1 MSIFCRQRTGRFR
14 PKPAKRKPALEKIS
28 PEARLDQ
35 SFARPAEAADP
46 IALARRDLNKALPR
60 RFYNEATVQQRDGT
74 FILLLDGR
82 AAKSPGGN
90 RLALPCLAAAR
101 ALADEWLAQTEF
113 IDPAA
118 MPLTRIVN
126 SAIDGVAH
134 RRGATV
140 AEIAR
145 YAGADLVCYRAAEP
159 EALAL
164 AQATAWDPILVF
176 ARRKLGAHFI
186 CPENVVFAD
195 QPEAA
200 RAAVKQ
206 AIARI
211 ADGGSS
217 APFALAALH
226 VMTTLTGS
234 VLLALAVAHSAL
246 TPTEAWI
253 AAHVDEDFEMQA
265 WGEDAEALRRRA
277 RQWREMEAAARLF
290 HAVHGASCRVS
301 IGC

>member
-1 MSIFCRQRTGRFR
+1 MNGALA
-14 PKPAKRKPALEKIS
+14 PMPAKRKPTLEKIS

-46 IALARRDLNKALPR
+46 IAMARRDLNKALPR
-60 RFYNEATVQQRDGT
+60 RFYKEVTVQHRDGT

-90 RLALPCLAAAR
+90 LFALPCLAAAR
-101 ALADEWLAQTEF
+101 ALADEWSAQGET

-126 SAIDGVAH
+126 SAIDGVAL
-134 RRGATV
+134 RRDATLD
-140 AEIAR
+140 EIAR
-145 YAGADLVCYRAAEP
+145 YAGADLVCYRAA
-159 EALAL
+159 
-164 AQATAWDPILVF
+164 WDKVLVF
-176 ARRKLGAHFI
+176 ACEKLGAHFI
-186 CPENVVFAD
+186 CTQGVVSVE
-195 QPEAA
+195 QPEPA
-200 RAAVKQ
+200 RVAVKD
-206 AIARI
+206 AVERI
-211 ADGGSS
+211 ANSGQA

-226 VMTTLTGS
+226 VMTTLTAS
-234 VLLALAVAHSAL
+234 VLLALAVARGAL

-253 AAHVDEDFEMQA
+253 AAHVDEDFEMRA

-290 HAVHGASCRVS
+290 QAVHGARA
-301 IGC
+301 